1 LSHKED
7 VMPTTSLGPPWAA
20 LAVAVTTMLLPTP
33 AAAEASYGGTCNVG
47 VKHRI
52 ARDVYPRTIYYSGG
66 ARCVSSGQPAVVFQD
81 AQTYLYKLPNNNL
94 VDRGDRVRGYTDWS
108 ISNGAYPGA
117 ETTER
122 YRLVL
127 DIELQTPDGSP
138 WAEFGSDDCE
148 GEGTPVVRC
157 YVSKTFRVS

>member
-1 LSHKED
+1 LSDKAD
-7 VMPTTSLGPPWAA
+7 VMRTTSLGASSAA
-20 LAVAVTTMLLPTP
+20 LAVAVTAVLMPGP
-33 AAAEASYGGTCNVG
+33 AAAQASYGGTCNVG

-52 ARDVYPRTIYYSGG
+52 AKDVYPRTIYYSGG
-66 ARCVSSGQPAVVFQD
+66 ARCVSGGQPAVVFQD

-108 ISNGAYPGA
+108 ISKGAYPGA
-117 ETTER
+117 EKTER

-127 DIELQTPDGSP
+127 DVELKTPDGSP

-157 YVSKTFRVS
+157 HVSKTFKVS